1 MNPNNIMNI
10 LFEFNFTCKTFK
22 SFMVIINIILVI
34 CFCFNPKRKPLENI
48 CYLKRVIHTAIFE

>member
-1 MNPNNIMNI
+1 MNPNNIKNV

-48 CYLKRVIHTAIFE
+48 